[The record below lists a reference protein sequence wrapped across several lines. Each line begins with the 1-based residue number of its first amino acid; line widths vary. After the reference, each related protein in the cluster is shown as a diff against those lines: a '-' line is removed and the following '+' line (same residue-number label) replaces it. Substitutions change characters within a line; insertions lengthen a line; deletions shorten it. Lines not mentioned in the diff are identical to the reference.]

1 MKTPRIYVETSVFN
15 FYFSEQSEEKRL
27 DTLKLFAEIEAGKYE
42 PYTSD
47 YVLQELKR
55 ADARKQAL
63 MIGLIEKYHI
73 NFLPINAEAEKL
85 ANIYVAQNIIP
96 QKHLTDAQHI
106 AMTTVSDLDFIVSYN
121 FQHIVKRK
129 TLLMTKAVNLQE
141 GYREIGIFS
150 PTEVIE
156 NEE

>member
-1 MKTPRIYVETSVFN
+1 M
-15 FYFSEQSEEKRL
+15 
-27 DTLKLFAEIEAGKYE
+27 KLFAEIKAGKYE

-55 ADARKQAL
+55 ADQPKQEQ
-63 MIGLIEKYHI
+63 MIELIEQY
-73 NFLPINAEAEKL
+73 NVMFLSPNVEAERL
-85 ANIYVAQNIIP
+85 ADVYISRGIIP
-96 QKHLTDAQHI
+96 QKHLIDAQHI

-129 TLLMTKAVNLQE
+129 TLLMTKTVNLQE

-156 NEE
+156 ND